1 MVDAAVGAASI
12 VAAWYYT
19 GGKRPYG
26 YSGFGELFVFV
37 FFGLVATLGT
47 MYTQALRLDL
57 AGWAGAVGI
66 GALACA
72 ILVANNLRDIPGDA
86 ASGKRTLAVRLGDRA
101 TRVLYA
107 ALLVVAAVAVVVA
120 AFAHVTALLALAA
133 FWFARP
139 LLQAV
144 TGGARGRDLVPV
156 LAGTGRLELVY
167 AVLLTARLRPLPRLR
182 LTARLPAPAATRA
195 PA

>member
-1 MVDAAVGAASI
+1 H
-12 VAAWYYT
+12 
-19 GGKRPYG
+19 PYG

-72 ILVANNLRDIPGDA
+72 ILVANNLRDIPGDTV
-86 ASGKRTLAVRLGDRA
+86 SGKRTLAVRLGDRA

-120 AFAHVTALLALAA
+120 AFAHVTALLALPA

-139 LLQAV
+139 LLQTV

-167 AVLLTARLRPLPRLR
+167 AVLLTLGFALS
-182 LTARLPAPAATRA
+182 RA
-195 PA
+195 FG